1 MPAPTIVVVA
11 HWRTTEADLPEVLEY
26 AAAARP
32 LSLAEPGCL
41 GYEIL
46 QDTEEP
52 THVVLVE
59 HYRDSTALDAH
70 MNSSHYRDLVVGR
83 IRPLL
88 TDRTVELLQPR
99 DAGGA
104 HSPTQPLP
112 ER

>member
-1 MPAPTIVVVA
+1 MAAPTVVVVA
-11 HWRTTEADLPEVLEY
+11 HWRTTEADLPQVLEY

-46 QDTEEP
+46 QDTEDP

-59 HYRDSTALDAH
+59 HYRDSAALDAH
-70 MNSSHYRDLVVGR
+70 LESSHYQDLVVGR

-88 TDRTVELLQPR
+88 ADRAVELLQPR
-99 DAGGA
+99 DCA
-104 HSPTQPLP
+104 
-112 ER
+112 